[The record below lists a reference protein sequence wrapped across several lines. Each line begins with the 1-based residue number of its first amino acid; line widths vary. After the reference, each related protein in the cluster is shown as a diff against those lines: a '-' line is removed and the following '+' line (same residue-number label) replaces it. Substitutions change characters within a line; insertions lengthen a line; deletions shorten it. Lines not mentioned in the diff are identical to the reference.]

1 MHTYR
6 GWHSTKL
13 HLALIT
19 MGLISIGYGLTG
31 FSPTLFGE
39 YCMALIAAAGVYSG
53 SSVAEKLTGK
63 RPAKVD
69 APE

>member
-1 MHTYR
+1 MYPYR

-19 MGLISIGYGLTG
+19 MSLMSIGYALTG
-31 FSPTLFGE
+31 FSPALYGE
-39 YCMALIAAAGVYSG
+39 FCMGLTAAAGVYSG